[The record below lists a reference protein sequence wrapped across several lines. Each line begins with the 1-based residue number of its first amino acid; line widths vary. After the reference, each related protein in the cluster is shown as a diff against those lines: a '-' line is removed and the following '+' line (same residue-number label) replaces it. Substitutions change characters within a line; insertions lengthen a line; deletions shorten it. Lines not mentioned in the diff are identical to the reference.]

1 MDSEVKPNT
10 LQNVYDAI
18 ERSYAINTHL
28 DFFNW
33 LQQSVSGCIP
43 HDVLIA
49 CWGNF
54 NSIKPVGNVQKNA
67 NKDAVLHYDVA
78 SSLSDLNT
86 HAILNDTKQADSVM
100 AHLHQLWAAQQ
111 KNWFVINNL
120 ADLPADH
127 ALKTTF
133 LTALKPIN
141 SLLVY
146 VVCDVRGN
154 NHCMYVFLSKE
165 SEYSVQTETM
175 ALMMP
180 HIDNALRKIQH
191 LTCVV
196 TAAQLSVKHAMLAS
210 LSSREF
216 EIIEWIKSGKTNQ
229 EIGQILNIS
238 QNTVKSHLKRIFQ
251 KLNVSKRA
259 QAVAMLAN

>member
-1 MDSEVKPNT
+1 MDSEVKPHT
-10 LQNVYDAI
+10 LDSVYDAV

-33 LQQSVSGCIP
+33 LQLSVNHYIP

-54 NSIKPVGNVQKNA
+54 CSIKTISNLLKTSSKNT
-67 NKDAVLHYDVA
+67 VLHYDVA
-78 SSLSDLNT
+78 STITDLNT
-86 HAILNDTKQADSVM
+86 QAILRDTKQADAVM
-100 AHLHQLWAAQQ
+100 MHLHKLWSAKQ
-111 KNWFVINNL
+111 KNWFVIDNL
-120 ADLPADH
+120 TELPEDH
-127 ALKTTF
+127 ALKVTF

-154 NHCMYVFLSKE
+154 NHCMYVFLSR
-165 SEYSVQTETM
+165 SSQCNVQAETM
-175 ALMMP
+175 ALIMP

-196 TAAQLSVKHAMLAS
+196 TVAQLNAKHATLAS

-259 QAVAMLAN
+259 QAVAMLAS